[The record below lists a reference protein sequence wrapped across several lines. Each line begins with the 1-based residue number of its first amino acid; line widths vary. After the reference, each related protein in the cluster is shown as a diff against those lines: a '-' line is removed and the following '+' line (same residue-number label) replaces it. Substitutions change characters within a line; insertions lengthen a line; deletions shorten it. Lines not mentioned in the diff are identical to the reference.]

1 MTRVTRIYRFAASHR
16 LHSAQLPAGR
26 NFELYGKCNNPY
38 GHGHNYAVHVS
49 VSGDVEEG
57 TGRIVDLGALDR
69 YVQER
74 VVDAFDHK
82 DMNADVLDFQSTVP
96 TTENLSIAIERRLRD
111 AWPPGFGRARLDR
124 ILIEETP
131 RNTFE
136 LRTV

>member
-1 MTRVTRIYRFAASHR
+1 MMRVTRIYKFAASHR
-16 LHSAQLPAGR
+16 LHSAQLPPEL

-49 VSGDVEEG
+49 VSGDVDEI
-57 TGRIVDLGALDR
+57 TGRIIDLCALDR
-69 YVQER
+69 YVQDR
-74 VVDAFDHK
+74 VVNVFDHK
-82 DMNADVLDFQSTVP
+82 DMNADVSDFQTVVP

-111 AWPPGFGRARLDR
+111 AWPPRFGRARLER
-124 ILIEETP
+124 ILIEETA